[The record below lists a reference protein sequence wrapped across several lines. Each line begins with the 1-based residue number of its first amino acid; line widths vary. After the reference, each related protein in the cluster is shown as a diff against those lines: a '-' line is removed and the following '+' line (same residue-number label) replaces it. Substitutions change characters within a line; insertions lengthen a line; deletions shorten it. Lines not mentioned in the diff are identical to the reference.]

1 MNIFYLDP
9 DPAVA
14 ARMMCDKHVVKM
26 VLETAQILSAVCDR
40 YDITEED
47 GYRVTHKN
55 HPCTRWAGDSVEN
68 FDWTVAHGRALAAE
82 YTRRYG
88 KTHKSLRVI
97 NLYAAHRE
105 AVARVPGTP
114 PAQAMPEECRVP
126 GRPVEAYRRY
136 YRDHKQRVM
145 AVTYKSPSEPPL
157 WLTEPDHFDRPFNYL
172 ETP

>member
-1 MNIFYLDP
+1 MNIFYLDDNP
-9 DPAVA
+9 EAA

-40 YDITEED
+40 HGVTED
-47 GYRVTHKN
+47 AGYRVTHRH
-55 HPCTRWAGDSVEN
+55 HPCTVWAGDSVKN

-97 NLYAAHRE
+97 DLYARHRG
-105 AVARVPGTP
+105 ALPDVPATD
-114 PAQAMPEECRVP
+114 PAQAMPEECRIP
-126 GRPVEAYRRY
+126 GEPVAAYRRY

-145 AVTYKSPSEPPL
+145 AVTYKAPASPPT
-157 WLTEPDHFDRPFNYL
+157 WLHEA
-172 ETP
+172 